1 MCLSVSEGME
11 GGWVDGLANSVR
23 RCSFLDVV
31 LNSVNMPGLLGW
43 YFVFVVCGFPSRC
56 LVFWTVYSLLWI
68 YARPVGSVTRVFGPM
83 FDWLDGFYGAIK
95 MALFNFGDMA
105 D

>member
-1 MCLSVSEGME
+1 MDLRVVAVFWTLYSLPSSFQGF
-11 GGWVDGLANSVR
+11 WVGILYLWCVG
-23 RCSFLDVV
+23 VI
-31 LNSVNMPGLLGW
+31 PT
-43 YFVFVVCGFPSRC
+43 PSRC

>member
-1 MCLSVSEGME
+1 MSIYLSVSEGME

-56 LVFWTVYSLLWI
+56 LVFWTVNSLLWI
-68 YARPVGSVTRVFGPM
+68 CKACSVGDLGVWTDV
-83 FDWLDGFYGAIK
+83 
-95 MALFNFGDMA
+95 
-105 D
+105 